1 MLQLQFSR
9 LWLHLLQWSWGK
21 GFTGF
26 GTLHQGQVTETGAEG
41 LVSAERCQRQ
51 IRSCG
56 QDGSCG
62 AVECSFTWEGQSSSS
77 THCGFWRHLRTC
89 LGLLPPKAPRRHT
102 STGPGWHGCP
112 TQGTGTAPE
121 AAGSL
126 GCQAAGGL
134 GTAETF
140 VDLKP
145 TEKATIWTE
154 LPRIKKHHTS

>member
-9 LWLHLLQWSWGK
+9 LWLHLLQWRWGK

-41 LVSAERCQRQ
+41 LVSAERCPRQ

-62 AVECSFTWEGQSSSS
+62 AVECRFTWEGQSSSS

-89 LGLLPPKAPRRHT
+89 LGLLPPKAPTTPALAQADAAVPYNVRARLQRLLGHLAARQLVVWVQQKP
-102 STGPGWHGCP
+102 SWIWSQLKKQLFGQSC
-112 TQGTGTAPE
+112 QG
-121 AAGSL
+121 
-126 GCQAAGGL
+126 
-134 GTAETF
+134 
-140 VDLKP
+140 
-145 TEKATIWTE
+145 
-154 LPRIKKHHTS
+154 